1 MRKISKLRGMQDTD
15 PIETSKINLVE
26 NSFDEISKS
35 YGYQEVRFPII
46 ESTDLFKRSV
56 GDQSDIVNKE
66 MFTFESK
73 SGKSMT
79 LRPEGTAGCMRMAI
93 ETGLLDAGQQ
103 RLSYK
108 GPMFRYERPQKGRSR
123 QFQQLSLEA
132 YGFNDYAIDLE
143 MLEISNLLFEELSVK
158 KEITL
163 EINSIGSQKDQQE
176 YSQKLKDYFSKYKK
190 DLDEDSLKRLER
202 NPLRILDS
210 KNQDLENLIKEAPMI
225 DKSISKESQDK
236 FSLIKN
242 YLDGLEIKYK
252 ENPLLVRGLDY
263 YNDLVFEWKSNSIGS
278 QDTICGGGRYD
289 SLSKIIG
296 GREAN
301 AIGLS
306 IGLERLC
313 LLIEDTIV
321 KDTKSLLIVC
331 LEDSF
336 FLDGMKLAS
345 SLRKKLKNFS
355 IQFSGKD
362 KNLKTLLKKANKKNT
377 DFMVII
383 GREEIKNN
391 SYTLKKLSMNQ
402 EMKINNFDS
411 LLKNLKKTK

>member
-1 MRKISKLRGMQDTD
+1 MKKISKLRGMQDTD
-15 PIETSKINLVE
+15 PIETTKINFVE
-26 NSFDEISKS
+26 NSFNEISKS

-132 YGFNDYAIDLE
+132 YGFNDCAIDIE

-158 KEITL
+158 EEMTL

-176 YSQKLKDYFSKYKK
+176 YSRKLKDYFSKYKK
-190 DLDEDSLKRLER
+190 DLDNDSLKRIEK

-210 KNQDLENLIKEAPMI
+210 KNQDLENLIQEAPKI
-225 DKSISKESQDK
+225 DQSISKESQDK

-242 YLDGLEIKYK
+242 YLEDLKIQYK

-296 GREAN
+296 GRETN

-313 LLIEDTIV
+313 LLIGDSII
-321 KDTKSLLIVC
+321 KDTKSLLIVS

-345 SLRKKLKNFS
+345 SLRKKLKNLS
-355 IQFSGKD
+355 IQFSGKE

-391 SYTLKKLSMNQ
+391 SFTLKKLSMNQ
-402 EMKINNFDS
+402 EMKIDNFDS
-411 LLKNLKKTK
+411 LLKNLK

>member
-1 MRKISKLRGMQDTD
+1 MKKISKLRGMQDTD
-15 PIETSKINLVE
+15 PIETTKINFVE
-26 NSFDEISKS
+26 NSFNEISKS

-73 SGKSMT
+73 GGKSMT

-143 MLEISNLLFEELSVK
+143 MLEISNILFEELSVK
-158 KEITL
+158 KEMTL
-163 EINSIGSQKDQQE
+163 EINSIGSQKDQEE
-176 YSQKLKDYFSKYKK
+176 YSRKLKDYFSKYKK
-190 DLDEDSLKRLER
+190 DLDEDSLKRLEK

-210 KNQDLENLIKEAPMI
+210 KNKDLENLIQEAPKI
-225 DKSISKESQDK
+225 DQSISKESQDK
-236 FSLIKN
+236 FSSIKK
-242 YLDGLEIKYK
+242 YLEDLEIQYK

-296 GREAN
+296 GRETN

-313 LLIEDTIV
+313 LLIEDLII
-321 KDTKSLLIVC
+321 KDTKSLVIVS

-345 SLRKKLKNFS
+345 SLRKKLQNFS
-355 IQFSGKD
+355 IQFSGKE
-362 KNLKTLLKKANKKNT
+362 KNLKALLKKANKKNT

-391 SYTLKKLSMNQ
+391 SFTLKKLSMNQ
-402 EMKINNFDS
+402 EMKIDNFDS
-411 LLKNLKKTK
+411 LLKNLK

>member
-1 MRKISKLRGMQDTD
+1 MKKIARLRGMQDIS
-15 PIETSKINLVE
+15 PIETNKINFVE
-26 NSFDEISKS
+26 NCFNEISKGF
-35 YGYQEVRFPII
+35 GYQEVRFPII

-56 GDQSDIVNKE
+56 GDQTDIVNKE

-73 SGKSMT
+73 SGKSLT

-93 ETGLLDAGQQ
+93 EMGLLDAGQQ

-108 GPMFRYERPQKGRSR
+108 GPMFRYERPQKGRTR

-132 YGFNDYAIDLE
+132 YGFNDCAIDIE
-143 MLEISNLLFEELSVK
+143 MLEISNLLFEGLSVK
-158 KEITL
+158 KKMTL
-163 EINSIGSQKDQQE
+163 EINSIGSQNDQQE

-190 DLDEDSLKRLER
+190 ELDEDSLKRLEK

-210 KNQDLENLIKEAPMI
+210 KNQELENLIKGAPNI
-225 DKSISKESQDK
+225 NQSISKESQENFALLK
-236 FSLIKN
+236 R
-242 YLDGLEIKYK
+242 YLSDLKIEYQ
-252 ENPLLVRGLDY
+252 ENPRLVRGLDY
-263 YNDLVFEWKSNSIGS
+263 YNDLVFEWKSNLIGS
-278 QDTICGGGRYD
+278 QDTVCGGGRYD

-313 LLIEDTIV
+313 LLVEDSKAIN
-321 KDTKSLLIVC
+321 TKSLLIVS

-345 SLRKKLKNFS
+345 SLRENLQNFS
-355 IQFSGKD
+355 IQFSGKE
-362 KNLKTLLKKANKKNT
+362 KNLKTILKKANKKNI

-383 GREEIKNN
+383 GRQEIKNN
-391 SYTLKKLSMNQ
+391 SFTLKKLSMNE
-402 EMKINNFDS
+402 EMKIANFDS
-411 LLKNLKKTK
+411 LLENLK

>member
-1 MRKISKLRGMQDTD
+1 MKKISKLRGMQDTD
-15 PIETSKINLVE
+15 PIETTKINFVE
-26 NSFDEISKS
+26 NTFDEISKS

-132 YGFNDYAIDLE
+132 YGFNDCSIDLE
-143 MLEISNLLFEELSVK
+143 MLEISNFLFEELSVK
-158 KEITL
+158 KEMTL

-190 DLDEDSLKRLER
+190 DLDEDSLKRLEK

-210 KNQDLENLIKEAPMI
+210 KNQDLKNLIKEAPKI

-236 FSLIKN
+236 FSSIKN
-242 YLDGLEIKYK
+242 YLEDLEIQYI

-289 SLSKIIG
+289 SLSKNIG
-296 GREAN
+296 GRETN

-313 LLIEDTIV
+313 LLIEDSII
-321 KDTKSLLIVC
+321 KNTKSLLIVS

-336 FLDGMKLAS
+336 FLNGMKLAS
-345 SLRKKLKNFS
+345 SLRKKLKNLS
-355 IQFSGKD
+355 IQFSGKE

-402 EMKINNFDS
+402 EMKIDNFDS
-411 LLKNLKKTK
+411 LLKNLK

>member
-1 MRKISKLRGMQDTD
+1 M
-15 PIETSKINLVE
+15 
-26 NSFDEISKS
+26 
-35 YGYQEVRFPII
+35 
-46 ESTDLFKRSV
+46 
-56 GDQSDIVNKE
+56 
-66 MFTFESK
+66 
-73 SGKSMT
+73 
-79 LRPEGTAGCMRMAI
+79 
-93 ETGLLDAGQQ
+93 
-103 RLSYK
+103 
-108 GPMFRYERPQKGRSR
+108 
-123 QFQQLSLEA
+123 
-132 YGFNDYAIDLE
+132 
-143 MLEISNLLFEELSVK
+143 
-158 KEITL
+158 
-163 EINSIGSQKDQQE
+163 
-176 YSQKLKDYFSKYKK
+176 
-190 DLDEDSLKRLER
+190 
-202 NPLRILDS
+202 RILDS
-210 KNQDLENLIKEAPMI
+210 KNQDLENLIKDAPKI
-225 DKSISKESQDK
+225 NKTITKESQEK
-236 FSLIKN
+236 FFSIKN
-242 YLDGLEIKYK
+242 YLEDLEIQYK

-296 GREAN
+296 GRETN

-313 LLIEDTIV
+313 LLIEDSMV
-321 KDTKSLLIVC
+321 DDTKSLLIVS

-355 IQFSGKD
+355 IQFSGKE

-402 EMKINNFDS
+402 EMKIDNFDS
-411 LLKNLKKTK
+411 LLKNLK

>member
-1 MRKISKLRGMQDTD
+1 MKKISKLRGMQDTD
-15 PIETSKINLVE
+15 PIETTKINFVE
-26 NSFDEISKS
+26 NSFNEISKS

-132 YGFNDYAIDLE
+132 YGFNDCTIDLE
-143 MLEISNLLFEELSVK
+143 MLEISNFLFEELSVK
-158 KEITL
+158 KEMTL
-163 EINSIGSQKDQQE
+163 EINSIGSQKDQEE

-190 DLDEDSLKRLER
+190 DLDEDSLKRLEK

-210 KNQDLENLIKEAPMI
+210 KNKDLENLIQEAPKI
-225 DKSISKESQDK
+225 DQSISKESQDK
-236 FSLIKN
+236 FSSIKK
-242 YLDGLEIKYK
+242 YLEDLEIQYK

-289 SLSKIIG
+289 SLSRIIG
-296 GREAN
+296 GRETN

-313 LLIEDTIV
+313 LLIEDSTI
-321 KDTKSLLIVC
+321 KDTKSLLIVS

-345 SLRKKLKNFS
+345 SLRKKLKNLS
-355 IQFSGKD
+355 IQFSGKE

-391 SYTLKKLSMNQ
+391 SFTLKKLSMNQ
-402 EMKINNFDS
+402 EMKIDNFDS
-411 LLKNLKKTK
+411 LLKNLK

>member
-1 MRKISKLRGMQDTD
+1 MKKISKLRGMQDTD
-15 PIETSKINLVE
+15 PIETAKINFVE
-26 NSFDEISKS
+26 NSFNEVSKS

-132 YGFNDYAIDLE
+132 YGFNDCAIDIE
-143 MLEISNLLFEELSVK
+143 MLEISNLLFKKLSVK
-158 KEITL
+158 KEMVL

-176 YSQKLKDYFSKYKK
+176 YSQKLKDYFLKYKK
-190 DLDEDSLKRLER
+190 DLDEESLKRLEK
-202 NPLRILDS
+202 NPMRILDS
-210 KNQDLENLIKEAPMI
+210 KNQDLENLIKDAPKI
-225 DKSISKESQDK
+225 NQTITKESQEK
-236 FSLIKN
+236 FFSIKN
-242 YLDGLEIKYK
+242 YLEDLEIQYK

-296 GREAN
+296 GRETN

-313 LLIEDTIV
+313 LLIEDSMV
-321 KDTKSLLIVC
+321 DDTKSLLIVS

-355 IQFSGKD
+355 IQFSGKE

-402 EMKINNFDS
+402 EMKIDNLDS
-411 LLKNLKKTK
+411 LLKNLK

>member
-1 MRKISKLRGMQDTD
+1 MKKISKLRGMQDTD
-15 PIETSKINLVE
+15 PFETTKINFVE
-26 NSFDEISKS
+26 NSFNEISKS

-132 YGFNDYAIDLE
+132 YGFNDYSIDLE
-143 MLEISNLLFEELSVK
+143 MLEISNILFEELSVK
-158 KEITL
+158 KEMTL

-190 DLDEDSLKRLER
+190 DLDEDSLKRLEK

-210 KNQDLENLIKEAPMI
+210 KNKDLENLIQEAPKI
-225 DKSISKESQDK
+225 DQSISKESQDK

-242 YLDGLEIKYK
+242 YLEDLEIQYK

-296 GREAN
+296 GRETN

-313 LLIEDTIV
+313 LLIEDSTI
-321 KDTKSLLIVC
+321 KDTKSLLIVS

-345 SLRKKLKNFS
+345 SLRKKLQNFS
-355 IQFSGKD
+355 IQFSGKE
-362 KNLKTLLKKANKKNT
+362 KNLKALLKKANKKNT

-391 SYTLKKLSMNQ
+391 SFTLKKLSMNQ
-402 EMKINNFDS
+402 EMKIDNFDS
-411 LLKNLKKTK
+411 LLKNLK

>member
-242 YLDGLEIKYK
+242 YLDGLEIEYK

-321 KDTKSLLIVC
+321 KDTKSLLIVS

-362 KNLKTLLKKANKKNT
+362 KNLKNLLKKANKKNT

>member
-1 MRKISKLRGMQDTD
+1 MKKISKLRGMQDTD
-15 PIETSKINLVE
+15 PIETAKINFVE
-26 NSFDEISKS
+26 NSFNEVSKS

-132 YGFNDYAIDLE
+132 YGFNDCAIDIE
-143 MLEISNLLFEELSVK
+143 MLEISNLLFKKLSVK
-158 KEITL
+158 KEMIL

-176 YSQKLKDYFSKYKK
+176 YSQKLKDYFLKYKK
-190 DLDEDSLKRLER
+190 DLDEESLKRLEK
-202 NPLRILDS
+202 NPMRILDS
-210 KNQDLENLIKEAPMI
+210 KNKDLENLIKDAPKI
-225 DKSISKESQDK
+225 NQTITKESQEK
-236 FSLIKN
+236 FFSIKN
-242 YLDGLEIKYK
+242 YLEDLEIQYK

-296 GREAN
+296 GRETN

-306 IGLERLC
+306 VGLERLC
-313 LLIEDTIV
+313 LLIEDSMV
-321 KDTKSLLIVC
+321 DDTKSLLIVS

-355 IQFSGKD
+355 IQFSGKE

-402 EMKINNFDS
+402 EMQIESVDS
-411 LLKNLKKTK
+411 LLKNLK

>member
-1 MRKISKLRGMQDTD
+1 MKKISKLRGMQDTD
-15 PIETSKINLVE
+15 PIETTKINFVE
-26 NSFDEISKS
+26 NKFSEISKS

-46 ESTDLFKRSV
+46 ESTDLFRRSV

-132 YGFNDYAIDLE
+132 YGFNEYAIDLE
-143 MLEISNLLFEELSVK
+143 MLEISNFLFEELSVK
-158 KEITL
+158 KEMIL

-190 DLDEDSLKRLER
+190 DLDEDSLKRLEK

-210 KNQDLENLIKEAPMI
+210 KNRDLENLIKEAPKI
-225 DKSISKESQDK
+225 DQSISKESLEK
-236 FSLIKN
+236 FSLLKT
-242 YLDGLEIKYK
+242 YLEDLEIEYK

-289 SLSKIIG
+289 ALSKIIG
-296 GREAN
+296 GRETY

-313 LLIEDTIV
+313 LLIEDSLV
-321 KDTKSLLIVC
+321 EETKSLLIVS

-336 FLDGMKLAS
+336 FLDGMKLAA

-355 IQFSGKD
+355 IQFSGKE

-402 EMKINNFDS
+402 EMKIDNFDS
-411 LLKNLKKTK
+411 LLKNLK

>member
-1 MRKISKLRGMQDTD
+1 MKKISKLRGMQDTD
-15 PIETSKINLVE
+15 PIETTKINFVE
-26 NSFDEISKS
+26 NKFSEISKS

-46 ESTDLFKRSV
+46 ESTDLFRRSV

-143 MLEISNLLFEELSVK
+143 MLEISNFLFEELSVK
-158 KEITL
+158 KEMTL

-190 DLDEDSLKRLER
+190 DLDEDSLKRLEK

-210 KNQDLENLIKEAPMI
+210 KNRDLENLIKEAPKI
-225 DKSISKESQDK
+225 DQSISKESLEK
-236 FSLIKN
+236 FLLLKT
-242 YLDGLEIKYK
+242 YLEDLEIEYK

-289 SLSKIIG
+289 ALSKIIG
-296 GREAN
+296 GRETY

-313 LLIEDTIV
+313 LLIEDSLV
-321 KDTKSLLIVC
+321 EDTKSLLIVS

-336 FLDGMKLAS
+336 FLDGMKLAA

-355 IQFSGKD
+355 IQFSGKE

-402 EMKINNFDS
+402 EMKIDNFDS
-411 LLKNLKKTK
+411 LLKNLK

>member
-1 MRKISKLRGMQDTD
+1 MKKISKLRGMQDTD
-15 PIETSKINLVE
+15 PIETTKINFVE
-26 NSFDEISKS
+26 NKFSEISKS

-46 ESTDLFKRSV
+46 ESTDLFRRSV

-143 MLEISNLLFEELSVK
+143 MLEISNFLFEELSVK
-158 KEITL
+158 KEMIL

-190 DLDEDSLKRLER
+190 DLDEDSLKRLEK

-210 KNQDLENLIKEAPMI
+210 KNRDLENLIKEAPKI
-225 DKSISKESQDK
+225 DQSISKESLEK
-236 FSLIKN
+236 FSLLKT
-242 YLDGLEIKYK
+242 YLEDLEIEYK
-252 ENPLLVRGLDY
+252 ENSLLVRGLDY

-289 SLSKIIG
+289 ALSKIIG
-296 GREAN
+296 GRETY

-313 LLIEDTIV
+313 LLIEDSLV
-321 KDTKSLLIVC
+321 EETKSLLIVS

-336 FLDGMKLAS
+336 FLDGMKLAA

-355 IQFSGKD
+355 IQFSGKE

-402 EMKINNFDS
+402 EMKIDNFDS
-411 LLKNLKKTK
+411 LLKNLK

>member
-1 MRKISKLRGMQDTD
+1 MKKISKLRGMQDTD

-143 MLEISNLLFEELSVK
+143 MLEISNFLFEELSVK
-158 KEITL
+158 KEMTL

-190 DLDEDSLKRLER
+190 DLDEDSLKRLEK

-210 KNQDLENLIKEAPMI
+210 KNRDLENLIKEAPKI
-225 DKSISKESQDK
+225 DQSISKESLEK
-236 FSLIKN
+236 FSLLKT
-242 YLDGLEIKYK
+242 YLEDLEIEYK

-289 SLSKIIG
+289 ALSKIIG
-296 GREAN
+296 GRETY

-313 LLIEDTIV
+313 LLIEDSLV
-321 KDTKSLLIVC
+321 EDTKSLLIVS

-336 FLDGMKLAS
+336 FLDGMKLAA

-355 IQFSGKD
+355 IQFSGKE

-402 EMKINNFDS
+402 EMKIDNFDS
-411 LLKNLKKTK
+411 LLKNLK

>member
-1 MRKISKLRGMQDTD
+1 MKKISKLRGMQDTD
-15 PIETSKINLVE
+15 PIETAKINFVE
-26 NSFDEISKS
+26 NSFNEVSKS

-132 YGFNDYAIDLE
+132 YGFNDCAIDIE
-143 MLEISNLLFEELSVK
+143 MLEISNLLFKKLSVK
-158 KEITL
+158 KEMIL

-176 YSQKLKDYFSKYKK
+176 YSQKLKDYFLKYKK
-190 DLDEDSLKRLER
+190 DLDEESLKRLEK
-202 NPLRILDS
+202 NPMRILDS
-210 KNQDLENLIKEAPMI
+210 KNKDLENLIKDAPKI
-225 DKSISKESQDK
+225 NQTITKESQEK
-236 FSLIKN
+236 FFSIKN
-242 YLDGLEIKYK
+242 YLEDLEIQYK

-296 GREAN
+296 GRETN

-306 IGLERLC
+306 VGLERLC
-313 LLIEDTIV
+313 LLIEDSMV
-321 KDTKSLLIVC
+321 DDTKSLLIVS

-355 IQFSGKD
+355 IQFSGKE

-402 EMKINNFDS
+402 EMKIDNLDS
-411 LLKNLKKTK
+411 LLKNLK

>member
-1 MRKISKLRGMQDTD
+1 MKKISKLRGMQDID
-15 PIETSKINLVE
+15 PIETAKIIFVE
-26 NSFDEISKS
+26 NSFNEISKS

-143 MLEISNLLFEELSVK
+143 MIEISNFLFEELSVK
-158 KEITL
+158 QEITL

-176 YSQKLKDYFSKYKK
+176 YSLKLKDYFSKYKK
-190 DLDEDSLKRLER
+190 DLDQDSLKRLEK

-210 KNQDLENLIKEAPMI
+210 KNQDLKNLIKEAPKI
-225 DKSISKESQDK
+225 DQSISKESQEN
-236 FSLIKN
+236 FALIKS
-242 YLDGLEIKYK
+242 YLEDLEIQYK

-296 GREAN
+296 GRETK

-313 LLIEDTIV
+313 LLIEDSLV
-321 KDTKSLLIVC
+321 EDAKSLLIVS

-336 FLDGMKLAS
+336 FSEGMKLAS

-355 IQFSGKD
+355 IQFSGKE
-362 KNLKTLLKKANKKNT
+362 KNLKSLLKKANKKNT

-402 EMKINNFDS
+402 EMKIDNFDS
-411 LLKNLKKTK
+411 LLKNLK

>member
-1 MRKISKLRGMQDTD
+1 MKKISKLRGMQDTN
-15 PIETSKINLVE
+15 PIETTKINFVE
-26 NSFDEISKS
+26 NRFSEISRS

-46 ESTDLFKRSV
+46 ESTDLFRRSV

-143 MLEISNLLFEELSVK
+143 MLEISNFLFEELSVK
-158 KEITL
+158 KEMTL

-190 DLDEDSLKRLER
+190 DLDEDSLKRLEK

-210 KNQDLENLIKEAPMI
+210 KNRDLENLIKEAPKI
-225 DKSISKESQDK
+225 DQSISKESLEK

-242 YLDGLEIKYK
+242 YLEDLEIQYK

-263 YNDLVFEWKSNSIGS
+263 YNDLVFEWKSKSIGS

-289 SLSKIIG
+289 ALSKIIG
-296 GREAN
+296 GRETY

-313 LLIEDTIV
+313 LLIEDSLV
-321 KDTKSLLIVC
+321 EDTKSLLIVS

-336 FLDGMKLAS
+336 FLDGMKLAA
-345 SLRKKLKNFS
+345 SLRKKLQNFS
-355 IQFSGKD
+355 IQFSGKE
-362 KNLKTLLKKANKKNT
+362 KNLKALLKKANKKNT

-391 SYTLKKLSMNQ
+391 SFTLKKLSMNQ
-402 EMKINNFDS
+402 EMKIDNFDS
-411 LLKNLKKTK
+411 LLKNLK

>member
-1 MRKISKLRGMQDTD
+1 MKKISKLRGMQDLD
-15 PIETSKINLVE
+15 PIETTKINFVE
-26 NSFDEISKS
+26 NTFNEISKS

-46 ESTDLFKRSV
+46 ENTDLFKRSV

-143 MLEISNLLFEELSVK
+143 MLEISNILFQELLVK
-158 KEITL
+158 KEMIL

-176 YSQKLKDYFSKYKK
+176 YSQRLKDYFSKYKK
-190 DLDEDSLKRLER
+190 DLDEDSLKRLEK

-210 KNQDLENLIKEAPMI
+210 KNQDLEKLIKEAPKI
-225 DKSISKESQDK
+225 DQSISKESQEN
-236 FSLIKN
+236 FSTIKT
-242 YLDGLEIKYK
+242 YLEDLKIEYK

-296 GREAN
+296 GRETN
-301 AIGLS
+301 AVGLS

-313 LLIEDTIV
+313 LLVEDSTIEDI
-321 KDTKSLLIVC
+321 KSLLIVS

-345 SLRKKLKNFS
+345 SLRKKLKNVS
-355 IQFSGKD
+355 IQFSGKE

-383 GREEIKNN
+383 GREEIQNN

-402 EMKINNFDS
+402 EMKIDNFDS
-411 LLKNLKKTK
+411 LLKNLK

>member
-1 MRKISKLRGMQDTD
+1 MKKISKLRGMQDTD
-15 PIETSKINLVE
+15 PIETTKINFVE
-26 NSFDEISKS
+26 NSFNEISKS

-103 RLSYK
+103 RLFYK

-143 MLEISNLLFEELSVK
+143 MLEISNVLFEELSVK

-176 YSQKLKDYFSKYKK
+176 YSRKLKDYFSKYKK
-190 DLDEDSLKRLER
+190 DLDNDSLKRLEK

-210 KNQDLENLIKEAPMI
+210 KNQDLENLIKEAPQI
-225 DKSISKESQDK
+225 INSISKESQEK

-242 YLDGLEIKYK
+242 YLEDLEIEYK

-296 GREAN
+296 GRETN

-313 LLIEDTIV
+313 LLIGDSII
-321 KDTKSLLIVC
+321 KDTKSLLIVS

-345 SLRKKLKNFS
+345 SLRKKLKNLS
-355 IQFSGKD
+355 IQFSGKE

-391 SYTLKKLSMNQ
+391 SFTLKKLSMNQ
-402 EMKINNFDS
+402 EMKIDNFDS
-411 LLKNLKKTK
+411 LLKNLK

>member
-1 MRKISKLRGMQDTD
+1 MKKISKLRGMQDTD
-15 PIETSKINLVE
+15 PIETAKINFVE
-26 NSFDEISKS
+26 NSFNEVSKS

-132 YGFNDYAIDLE
+132 YGFNDCAIDIE
-143 MLEISNLLFEELSVK
+143 MLEISNLLFKKLSVK
-158 KEITL
+158 KEMVL

-176 YSQKLKDYFSKYKK
+176 YSQKLKDYFLKYKK
-190 DLDEDSLKRLER
+190 NLDEESLKRLEK
-202 NPLRILDS
+202 NPMRILDS
-210 KNQDLENLIKEAPMI
+210 KNQDLENLIKDAPKI
-225 DKSISKESQDK
+225 NQTITKESQEK
-236 FSLIKN
+236 FFSIKN
-242 YLDGLEIKYK
+242 YLEDLEIQYK

-296 GREAN
+296 GRETN

-306 IGLERLC
+306 VGLERLC
-313 LLIEDTIV
+313 LLIEDSMV
-321 KDTKSLLIVC
+321 DDTKSLLIVS

-355 IQFSGKD
+355 IQFSGKE

-402 EMKINNFDS
+402 EMKIDNLDS
-411 LLKNLKKTK
+411 LLKNLK

>member
-1 MRKISKLRGMQDTD
+1 
-15 PIETSKINLVE
+15 
-26 NSFDEISKS
+26 
-35 YGYQEVRFPII
+35 
-46 ESTDLFKRSV
+46 
-56 GDQSDIVNKE
+56 
-66 MFTFESK
+66 
-73 SGKSMT
+73 
-79 LRPEGTAGCMRMAI
+79 
-93 ETGLLDAGQQ
+93 
-103 RLSYK
+103 
-108 GPMFRYERPQKGRSR
+108 
-123 QFQQLSLEA
+123 

-143 MLEISNLLFEELSVK
+143 MLEISNVLFEELSVK
-158 KEITL
+158 KEVTL

-176 YSQKLKDYFSKYKK
+176 YSRKLKDYFSKYKK
-190 DLDEDSLKRLER
+190 DLDEDSLKRLEK

-210 KNQDLENLIKEAPMI
+210 KNQELENLIKDAPKI
-225 DKSISKESQDK
+225 DQSISKKSQEK
-236 FSLIKN
+236 FSLVKTC
-242 YLDGLEIKYK
+242 LEDLEIEYK

-296 GREAN
+296 GRETN

-313 LLIEDTIV
+313 LLIEDTLV
-321 KDTKSLLIVC
+321 EDLKSLLVVS

-336 FLDGMKLAS
+336 FLGGMKLAS
-345 SLRKKLKNFS
+345 SLRKELKNFS
-355 IQFSGKD
+355 IQFSGKE
-362 KNLKTLLKKANKKNT
+362 KNLKNLLKKANKKNT

-402 EMKINNFDS
+402 EIKIENFDS
-411 LLKNLKKTK
+411 LLKNLK

>member
-1 MRKISKLRGMQDTD
+1 MKKIAKLRGMQDTD
-15 PIETSKINLVE
+15 PIETSKINFVE

-66 MFTFESK
+66 MFSFESK

-93 ETGLLDAGQQ
+93 ETGLIDVGQQ

-143 MLEISNLLFEELSVK
+143 ILEISNLLFEKLSIK
-158 KEITL
+158 KQVTL
-163 EINSIGSQKDQQE
+163 EINSIGSQNDQQE
-176 YSQKLKDYFSKYKK
+176 YSKKLKDYFSKYKK
-190 DLDEDSLKRLER
+190 DLDEESLKRLER

-210 KNQDLENLIKEAPMI
+210 KNQDLENLILEAPKI
-225 DKSISKESQDK
+225 NKSISKKSQEK
-236 FSLIKN
+236 FNLIKK
-242 YLDGLEIKYK
+242 YLEDLKIEYQ

-289 SLSKIIG
+289 SLSRIIG
-296 GREAN
+296 GRETN

-313 LLIEDTIV
+313 LLIEDSTLT
-321 KDTKSLLIVC
+321 DTKSLLIVS

-336 FLDGMKLAS
+336 FVDGMKLAS

-355 IQFSGKD
+355 IQYSGKE
-362 KNLKTLLKKANKKNT
+362 KNLKTLLKKANKKNI
-377 DFMVII
+377 DFVVII
-383 GREEIKNN
+383 GQEEIKNK
-391 SYTLKKLSMNQ
+391 SYTLKKFSGNQ

-411 LLKNLKKTK
+411 LLENLK

>member
-1 MRKISKLRGMQDTD
+1 MKKISKLRGMQDSD
-15 PIETSKINLVE
+15 PIETSKINFVE
-26 NSFDEISKS
+26 NSFNEISKS
-35 YGYQEVRFPII
+35 YGYQEVRFPIM

-132 YGFNDYAIDLE
+132 YGFNDFAIDLE
-143 MLEISNLLFEELSVK
+143 MLEISNVLFEDLSVK
-158 KEITL
+158 KEINL

-190 DLDEDSLKRLER
+190 DLDNDSLKRLEK

-210 KNQDLENLIKEAPMI
+210 KNQDLENLIIEAPKI
-225 DKSISKESQDK
+225 SNSISKESQEK

-242 YLDGLEIKYK
+242 YLEDLEIEYE

-278 QDTICGGGRYD
+278 QDTVCGGGRYD

-296 GREAN
+296 GRETN

-313 LLIEDTIV
+313 LLIEDSLLE
-321 KDTKSLLIVC
+321 DTKSLLIVS

-345 SLRKKLKNFS
+345 SLRNKLENFS
-355 IQFSGKD
+355 IQYSGKE

-377 DFMVII
+377 DFVVII
-383 GREEIKNN
+383 GREEIANN

-402 EMKINNFDS
+402 EMKIDNFDS
-411 LLKNLKKTK
+411 LLKTLR

>member
-1 MRKISKLRGMQDTD
+1 MKKISKLRGMQDLD
-15 PIETSKINLVE
+15 PIETTKINFVE
-26 NSFDEISKS
+26 NAFNEISKS

-46 ESTDLFKRSV
+46 ENTDLFKRSV

-143 MLEISNLLFEELSVK
+143 MLEISNILFKELLVK
-158 KEITL
+158 KEMIL

-176 YSQKLKDYFSKYKK
+176 YSQRLKDYFSKYKK
-190 DLDEDSLKRLER
+190 DLDEDSLKRLEK

-210 KNQDLENLIKEAPMI
+210 KNQDLEKLIKEAPKI
-225 DKSISKESQDK
+225 DQSISKESQEK
-236 FSLIKN
+236 FSAIKT
-242 YLDGLEIKYK
+242 YLEDLKIEYK

-296 GREAN
+296 GRETN
-301 AIGLS
+301 AVGLS

-313 LLIEDTIV
+313 LLVEDSTIEDI
-321 KDTKSLLIVC
+321 KSLLIVS

-345 SLRKKLKNFS
+345 SLRKKLKNVS
-355 IQFSGKD
+355 IQFSGKE

-383 GREEIKNN
+383 GREEIQNN

-402 EMKINNFDS
+402 EMKIDNFDS
-411 LLKNLKKTK
+411 LLKNLK

>member
-1 MRKISKLRGMQDTD
+1 MKKISKLRGMQDSD
-15 PIETSKINLVE
+15 PFETTKINFVE
-26 NSFDEISKS
+26 NSFNEISKS

-132 YGFNDYAIDLE
+132 YGFNDCTIDLE
-143 MLEISNLLFEELSVK
+143 MLEISNFLFEELSVK
-158 KEITL
+158 KEMTL

-190 DLDEDSLKRLER
+190 DLDEDSLKRLEK

-210 KNQDLENLIKEAPMI
+210 KNRDLENLIKEAPKI
-225 DKSISKESQDK
+225 DQSISKESLEK
-236 FSLIKN
+236 FSLLKT
-242 YLDGLEIKYK
+242 YLEDLEIEYK

-296 GREAN
+296 GRETK

-313 LLIEDTIV
+313 LLIEDSLAE
-321 KDTKSLLIVC
+321 DMKSLLIVS

-336 FLDGMKLAS
+336 FSDGMKLAY

-355 IQFSGKD
+355 IQFSGKE
-362 KNLKTLLKKANKKNT
+362 KNLKNLLKKANKKNT

>member
-1 MRKISKLRGMQDTD
+1 MKKISKLRGMQDTD
-15 PIETSKINLVE
+15 PIETAKINFVE
-26 NSFDEISKS
+26 NSFNEVSKS

-132 YGFNDYAIDLE
+132 YGFNDCAIDIE
-143 MLEISNLLFEELSVK
+143 MLEISNLLFKKLSVK
-158 KEITL
+158 KEMIL

-176 YSQKLKDYFSKYKK
+176 YSQKLKDYFLKYKK
-190 DLDEDSLKRLER
+190 DLDEESLKRLEK
-202 NPLRILDS
+202 NPMRILDS
-210 KNQDLENLIKEAPMI
+210 KNQDLENLIKDAPKI
-225 DKSISKESQDK
+225 NQTITKESKDK
-236 FSLIKN
+236 FFSIKN
-242 YLDGLEIKYK
+242 YLEDLEIQYK

-296 GREAN
+296 GRETN

-313 LLIEDTIV
+313 LLIEDSMV
-321 KDTKSLLIVC
+321 DDTKSLLIVS

-355 IQFSGKD
+355 IQFSGKE

-402 EMKINNFDS
+402 EMKIDNLDS
-411 LLKNLKKTK
+411 LLKNLK